1 MWGIFWKV
9 LEGTPQYGVQKCGF
23 LKQTGFL
30 KINTKHNQTLT
41 MVFKL
46 VLSQKPKLVLKLN
59 KKRRRYY
66 SDDNVIDKP
75 KKKKDVFDRIDNLL
89 QDSQTFRE
97 KCESL
102 LQRVNELKIGK
113 MDPSWLCYGD
123 NSCMVIEDNNT
134 CLEVET
140 DTITDEDI
148 SDFLYDA
155 LAEERGFMDI
165 TDEEVVAFLKDVFDL

>member
-1 MWGIFWKV
+1 
-9 LEGTPQYGVQKCGF
+9 
-23 LKQTGFL
+23 
-30 KINTKHNQTLT
+30 

-46 VLSQKPKLVLKLN
+46 VLTQKPKLVLKLN

-66 SDDNVIDKP
+66 SDDNVIEKP
-75 KKKKDVFDRIDNLL
+75 KKKGDVFDRIDNLL

-102 LQRVNELKIGK
+102 LQRVNELKIGE
-113 MDPSWLCYGD
+113 MDQSWLCYGD

-134 CLEVET
+134 CMVE
-140 DTITDEDI
+140 
-148 SDFLYDA
+148 
-155 LAEERGFMDI
+155 EERGFMDI

>member
-9 LEGTPQYGVQKCGF
+9 PEGYQTCGVQKCGF

-75 KKKKDVFDRIDNLL
+75 KQKRDVFDRIDNLL

-102 LQRVNELKIGK
+102 LQRVNELKIGE
-113 MDPSWLCYGD
+113 MDPSWLCYGED
-123 NSCMVIEDNNT
+123 SCMVIEDNNT
-134 CLEVET
+134 CMAE
-140 DTITDEDI
+140 
-148 SDFLYDA
+148 
-155 LAEERGFMDI
+155 EERGFMDI